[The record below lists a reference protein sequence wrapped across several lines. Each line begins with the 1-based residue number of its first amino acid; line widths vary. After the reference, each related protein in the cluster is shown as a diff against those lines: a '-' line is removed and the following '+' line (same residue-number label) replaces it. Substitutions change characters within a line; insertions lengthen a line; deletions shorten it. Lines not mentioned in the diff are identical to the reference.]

1 MYTLFFSP
9 NACSLASH
17 IALAESGLPYEIKWV
32 KFADKEQQSEAYLK
46 INPKG
51 RVPALAA
58 DRGIITE
65 SVAILAFIAQ
75 AAPEAKLAPL
85 DDPFLFGKMQA
96 FNAYIASTV
105 HVAYAHWRRG
115 YRWADNQSSF
125 DDMVAKAP
133 KVFHDSFQVI
143 EDSLLEGPYVL
154 GETYSVADAYLYLMT
169 DWLANMKLDRA
180 DFPKVNAHYERMKQR
195 PAVQRALAEQA
206 AATAV

>member
-51 RVPALAA
+51 RVPALAT

-125 DDMVAKAP
+125 DDMAAKAP
-133 KVFHDSFQVI
+133 KVFHDCFQVI
-143 EDSLLEGPYVL
+143 EGSLLEGPYVL

-180 DFPKVNAHYERMKQR
+180 DFLKVNAHYERMKQR

>member
-17 IALAESGLPYEIKWV
+17 IALAESGLPYELKRL
-32 KFADKEQQSEAYLK
+32 KFAENEQQSEAYLK

-51 RVPALAA
+51 RVPALAT
-58 DRGIITE
+58 DRGVITE

-105 HVAYAHWRRG
+105 HVAYAHFRRY
-115 YRWADNQSSF
+115 YRWADNQASF
-125 DDMVAKAP
+125 DDMMAKAP
-133 KVFHDSFQVI
+133 KNFHDCFQLI
-143 EDSLLEGPYVL
+143 EDDFLEGPYVL

-169 DWLANMKLDRA
+169 SWLPNLKLDRA
-180 DFPKVNAHYERMKQR
+180 DFPKVSAHYDLMKQR
-195 PAVQRALAEQA
+195 PAVQRAEAEQA
-206 AATAV
+206 AAS

>member
-17 IALAESGLPYEIKWV
+17 IALAESGLPYELKRL
-32 KFADKEQQSEAYLK
+32 KFAENEQQSESYLK

-51 RVPALAA
+51 RVPALAT
-58 DRGIITE
+58 DRGVITE

-75 AAPEAKLAPL
+75 AAPAAKLAPL
-85 DDPFLFGKMQA
+85 DDPFLFGRMQA

-105 HVAYAHWRRG
+105 HVAYAHYRRY
-115 YRWADNQSSF
+115 YRWADNQASF

-133 KVFHDSFQVI
+133 KNFHDCFQLI
-143 EDSLLEGPYVL
+143 EDDLLEGPYVL

-169 DWLANMKLDRA
+169 SWLPNLKLDRA
-180 DFPKVNAHYERMKQR
+180 DFPRVSAHFDLMKQR
-195 PAVQRALAEQA
+195 PAVLRAEAEQA
-206 AATAV
+206 AAS

>member
-17 IALAESGLPYEIKWV
+17 IALVESGLPYEIRRV
-32 KFADKEQQSEAYLK
+32 KFAENEQQSEAYLK

-51 RVPALAA
+51 RVPALVT
-58 DRGIITE
+58 DKGVLTE

-115 YRWADNQSSF
+115 YRWADNQASF

-133 KVFHDSFQVI
+133 KVFHASFQMI
-143 EDSLLEGPYVL
+143 EDQFLDGPYVL
-154 GETYSVADAYLYLMT
+154 GETYSVADPYLYLMT
-169 DWLANMKLDRA
+169 SWLANMKLDRT
-180 DFPKVNAHYERMKQR
+180 DFPKVSAHFERMKER
-195 PAVQRALAEQA
+195 PGVQRAEAEQA
-206 AATAV
+206 AASA

>member
-51 RVPALAA
+51 RVPALATN
-58 DRGIITE
+58 RGVITE

-75 AAPEAKLAPL
+75 SAPEAKLAPL
-85 DDPFLFGKMQA
+85 DDPFLFAGMQA

-125 DDMVAKAP
+125 DDMAAKAP
-133 KVFHDSFQVI
+133 KVFHDCFQVI

-169 DWLANMKLDRA
+169 DWLANLQLDRA
-180 DFPKVNAHYERMKQR
+180 DFPKVAAHYERMKQR
-195 PAVQRALAEQA
+195 PAVQRAIAEQA
-206 AATAV
+206 AATAA